1 MIYCTYQEEV
11 PVTLQ
16 VGMIGK
22 DGWVLASDRV
32 RIDTEGIRVRSHI
45 QKIFMLES
53 EGLSY
58 SFYGDDLAIITG
70 DRLQEN
76 SDKLNELANETRFA
90 PMAMGTGKQLVAVD
104 KQFDAE
110 RAQRRVSRYL
120 LISRSADL
128 FEKFTKSILV
138 DANRSAFSC
147 YISNEQASSRRRR

>member
-76 SDKLNELANETRFA
+76 SDKLNELADETRLRQWLREL
-90 PMAMGTGKQLVAVD
+90 G
-104 KQFDAE
+104 
-110 RAQRRVSRYL
+110 
-120 LISRSADL
+120 
-128 FEKFTKSILV
+128 
-138 DANRSAFSC
+138 N
-147 YISNEQASSRRRR
+147 N